1 MQRVDHAGS
10 RPRADGCR
18 HSACPD
24 RGASAMP
31 EYLKGRAEQMSISS
45 ARRRRIA
52 RPVTRAKVIAGLAG
66 GALALAAC
74 SSGGTAGSGGS
85 GGTGGKQ
92 YRFGVIALVPF
103 TQLQDMLTGFKQS
116 AKACGIV
123 EGKNATYFID
133 FAEGQQ
139 SNLQV
144 IAKQDIQRN
153 VSLFVALDTPSMVTM
168 AGVTKTVPIVA
179 VAPTYPV
186 ASGVVKSLAKPG
198 TNVTG
203 GTDFIDPSV
212 TVGTML
218 KVLPH
223 MKTVG
228 MIYNPAEENSA
239 QFQKAIAPALAAKGI
254 KLVQTSITGTGD
266 VESAVKGLIGRVDTI
281 LLGPDNTAI
290 SAAPEIAQIAN
301 KNKIPLVS
309 YVSGVAVSGA
319 LMDLGASYLYLGQQA
334 GDQACKILLH
344 GANPANMPFTKIT
357 NPVLT
362 INTQVAS
369 QIGVQIPSDVL
380 ATATKVTTTG

>member
-1 MQRVDHAGS
+1 
-10 RPRADGCR
+10 
-18 HSACPD
+18 
-24 RGASAMP
+24 
-31 EYLKGRAEQMSISS
+31 MSL
-45 ARRRRIA
+45 RKA
-52 RPVTRAKVIAGLAG
+52 RPGKPGGPGNRAKVIAALGG
-66 GALALAAC
+66 GALLLAAC
-74 SSGGTAGSGGS
+74 SSGSSSGSGAGA
-85 GGTGGKQ
+85 KQ
-92 YRFGVIALVPF
+92 YRFGVMALVPF

-123 EGKNATYFID
+123 EGKNATYYID

-139 SNLQV
+139 STLQV

-168 AGVTKTVPIVA
+168 AGLTKTVPIVA

-186 ASGVVKSLAKPG
+186 ASGVVKSLTQPG

-203 GTDFIDPSV
+203 GSDFINPAT
-212 TVGTML
+212 TVDTML
-218 KVLPH
+218 KVLPNV
-223 MKTVG
+223 KTVG
-228 MIYNPAEENSA
+228 MIYNPAEQNSA
-239 QFQKAIAPALAAKGI
+239 QFQTAIKPALAAKGI
-254 KLVQTSITGTGD
+254 KLVQISITGTGD
-266 VESAVKGLIGRVDTI
+266 VQSAVKGLVGRVDAI

-290 SAAPEIAQIAN
+290 SAAPEIAQIAD

-309 YVSGVAVSGA
+309 YVSGVAATGA

-344 GANPANMPFTKIT
+344 GANPANMPFTTIT

-369 QIGVQIPSDVL
+369 QLGIQVPSTVL
-380 ATATKVTTTG
+380 ATSTKVTTAG